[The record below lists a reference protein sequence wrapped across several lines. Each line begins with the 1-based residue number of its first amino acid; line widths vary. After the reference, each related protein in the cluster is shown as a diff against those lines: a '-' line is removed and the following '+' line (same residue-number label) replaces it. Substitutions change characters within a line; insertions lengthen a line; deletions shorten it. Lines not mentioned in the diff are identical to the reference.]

1 MSAGVVIVGAGQ
13 AGGALAG
20 ALRVGGYTEPVT
32 IIGTEPLAPYQRPP
46 LSKAWLK
53 GEAAMNDLLLRPL
66 AFYAEKNITLKP
78 SSTVV
83 SIDRAQLSIRLDD
96 GATMGYDKLVL
107 ATGSRLR
114 ALAVDGARR
123 SGVFELRSVADAE
136 RIKAALGPGKR
147 LVVVGG
153 GYIGLEVAASARTIG
168 AEVVVIEREA
178 RLLARVASA
187 TLSDFF
193 ARCHADHGVT
203 LVLGATVSGF
213 EQVAGAVSGVR
224 LADGRVFPCDAAVV
238 GIGALANDALAR
250 DAGLACDDGVIVNA
264 QCRTSDDAIYAIGDC
279 TRRPVPRYDRMVR
292 LESVPNA
299 IEQAK
304 QAAADIGGKPPPKA
318 DAPWFWSDQYD
329 VRLQIAGLPFEVA
342 REVVRGDPA
351 GGRFAVFHLDAGK
364 RLQAL
369 EAVNSAAEFVAAR
382 QWVVNAQVIDPA
394 RAADSAIAV
403 KQIVEPAAP
412 APAKG

>member
-114 ALAVDGARR
+114 ALAVDGARS

-329 VRLQIAGLPFEVA
+329 VKLQMAGMPFDVA
-342 REVVRGDPA
+342 STVVRGDPA
-351 GGRFAVFHLDAGK
+351 AGKFAIFLLDAGGSVRAVEAINAPGEFMAGK
-364 RLQAL
+364 LLVASRKTIASERL
-369 EAVNSAAEFVAAR
+369 
-382 QWVVNAQVIDPA
+382 
-394 RAADSAIAV
+394 ADTTIPM
-403 KQIVEPAAP
+403 KTLL
-412 APAKG
+412 G